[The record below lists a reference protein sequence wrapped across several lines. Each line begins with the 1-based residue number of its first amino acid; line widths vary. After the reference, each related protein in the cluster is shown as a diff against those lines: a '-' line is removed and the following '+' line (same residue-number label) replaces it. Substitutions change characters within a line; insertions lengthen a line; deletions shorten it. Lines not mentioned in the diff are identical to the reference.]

1 MVFHHFWLQQNLD
14 FQVNH
19 HQELT
24 QNIKKK
30 TLAGLLTNRDIQCFK
45 FNDEL
50 VKDFMTPI

>member
-1 MVFHHFWLQQNLD
+1 LVTTESRLSGESSPR
-14 FQVNH
+14 VNPK
-19 HQELT
+19 HQ
-24 QNIKKK
+24 KK